1 MGPIGLEQLELF
13 ALELL
18 KIAVLDFLLLSNI
31 YNFLLLSNIYKYK
44 PMSTKLGHNEYE
56 HKISDKFDY
65 WSSDTRSASVIC
77 PLNRKIELQ

>member
-18 KIAVLDFLLLSNI
+18 KIAVFD
-31 YNFLLLSNIYKYK
+31 FLLLSNIYKYK
-44 PMSTKLGHNEYE
+44 PISTKLGHNEYE
-56 HKISDKFDY
+56 HKISDEFDY

-77 PLNRKIELQ
+77 PLNRKNELQ